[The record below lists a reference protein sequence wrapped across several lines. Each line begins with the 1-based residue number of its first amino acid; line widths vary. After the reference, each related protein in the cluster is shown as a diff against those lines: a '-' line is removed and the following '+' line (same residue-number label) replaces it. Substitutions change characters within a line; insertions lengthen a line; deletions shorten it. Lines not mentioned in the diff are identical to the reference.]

1 MSIDTSE
8 EAKAGFLFS
17 TDAVANPSFSIMEEK
32 EINQFFKNLAPD
44 HVYEDD
50 GMEGVTEYVTDLVWD
65 LFEDGSNEPNWDLKT
80 IPGNATAR
88 KDAFLPYAFSEEPI
102 MNNDTY
108 HTYWDSSGKKVSKT
122 GEEIYADVFETL
134 NDGTI
139 DWAYYNG
146 SGMYDTVFQMHKN
159 YGVPG
164 FDTDEIENSQQIR
177 AIENWM
183 RVDLMQSAVL
193 SFNRP
198 YTRTYQS
205 IFADAENPLLGGI
218 GNKPHPG
225 WFREHEVIG
234 TDEDGTEIYAR
245 NPRRLWGQVYDEDGN
260 PAVDENKNLIVRMP
274 TLEPGVYDDDG
285 NIASETGKRP
295 SDLLFNV
302 KALTDSI
309 VSSVPSIVPP
319 TIKIRQFSLTNEDG
333 TKWRP
338 SNLPA
343 SWGTNRDGTVSE
355 VTLPEPTKA
364 GDFYPL
370 DPNKDYDAIIAGYT
384 GDLPV
389 LSHEEL
395 IDYHNKAAESMG
407 YDNSMGNWVDNYLK
421 DNPQNPST
429 PDEWKTSAEKE
440 GIYLPSTEEYLEYT
454 NKASEAMGYDNSMGT
469 GIDDWLKDNPDHPS
483 SPNYKPP
490 TQNNDEVIETTSTEF
505 ASEGNV

>member
-1 MSIDTSE
+1 NIT
-8 EAKAGFLFS
+8 
-17 TDAVANPSFSIMEEK
+17 
-32 EINQFFKNLAPD
+32 NLI
-44 HVYEDD
+44 
-50 GMEGVTEYVTDLVWD
+50 WD
-65 LFEDGSNEPNWDLKT
+65 QFEDGSNAQDPYWDLKT
-80 IPGNATAR
+80 IPGDVTAR

-102 MNNDTY
+102 MNNDKR
-108 HTYWDSSGKKVSKT
+108 HTYYNSNGEKVTKT
-122 GEEIYADVFETL
+122 GTQIYGDVFETL
-134 NDGTI
+134 NDGEI

-146 SGMYDTVFQMHKN
+146 SGMYDKAFQMHKN

-193 SFNRP
+193 AFNRP

-225 WFREHEVIG
+225 WFREHEQMR
-234 TDEDGTEIYAR
+234 DADG
-245 NPRRLWGQVYDEDGN
+245 NPIQDEDGN
-260 PAVDENKNLIVRMP
+260 DIWGKKPRKLWGDTGLVNDNGEAIIEMP
-274 TLEPGVYDDDG
+274 TLRPGLFDVDG

-295 SDLLFNV
+295 ADLLFNV
-302 KALTDSI
+302 GDLTNSI

-319 TIKIRQFSLTNEDG
+319 TIKIRQYSLTNEDG

-364 GDFYPL
+364 SDFYPL
-370 DPNKDYDAIIAGYT
+370 DTSEATPTNIDMKG
-384 GDLPV
+384 LPV
-389 LSHEEL
+389 ISHEEL

-421 DNPQNPST
+421 DNPDPLDAFNKSGESLQPST
-429 PDEWKTSAEKE
+429 PTDPKDYPDDFEGPIPEK
-440 GIYLPSTEEYLEYT
+440 IYSLDGVTDLKPSTPKQPEDYPDDFEGPIPQYNVAQ
-454 NKASEAMGYDNSMGT
+454 NKEM
-469 GIDDWLKDNPDHPS
+469 
-483 SPNYKPP
+483 
-490 TQNNDEVIETTSTEF
+490 IETL
-505 ASEGNV
+505 

>member
-1 MSIDTSE
+1 M
-8 EAKAGFLFS
+8 EAS
-17 TDAVANPSFSIMEEK
+17 
-32 EINQFFKNLAPD
+32 EINEFFKNLVPES
-44 HVYEDD
+44 VWEED
-50 GMEGVTEYVTDLVWD
+50 GMEGVTEHVTDLVWD
-65 LFEDGSNEPNWDLKT
+65 LFEDGSNAASFDLKT
-80 IPGNATAR
+80 IPGDATAR

-102 MNNDTY
+102 MNNDKY
-108 HTYWDSSGKKVSKT
+108 HTYYNSNGEKVSKT
-122 GEEIYADVFETL
+122 GTEIYADVFETL
-134 NDGTI
+134 NDGEI

-146 SGMYDTVFQMHKN
+146 SGMYDAAFQMHKN

-164 FDTDEIENSQQIR
+164 FDTDEIETSQQIR

-183 RVDLMQSAVL
+183 RVDLMQSAVM

-198 YTRTYQS
+198 YTWTYQS

-225 WFREHEVIG
+225 WFREHEVMR
-234 TDEDGTEIYAR
+234 DAQD
-245 NPRRLWGQVYDEDGN
+245 NPILDEDGN
-260 PAVDENKNLIVRMP
+260 EIWGKKPRKLWGDTGLVDDNGNSIIQMP
-274 TLEPGVYDDDG
+274 TLQPGVYDDDG

-302 KALTDSI
+302 KALTRSI

-319 TIKIRQFSLTNEDG
+319 TIKIRQYSLTNEDG

-343 SWGTNRDGTVSE
+343 TWGTNRDGTVSE

-364 GDFYPL
+364 SDFYPL

-389 LSHEEL
+389 ISHEEL
-395 IDYHNKAAESMG
+395 VDYHNKAAESMG
-407 YDNSMGNWVDNYLK
+407 YNNSMGNWVDTYLK

-454 NKASEAMGYDNSMGT
+454 NKAMGYDNSMGT

>member
-1 MSIDTSE
+1 M
-8 EAKAGFLFS
+8 FS
-17 TDAVANPSFSIMEEK
+17 TSSIIDELNKEE
-32 EINQFFKNLAPD
+32 
-44 HVYEDD
+44 
-50 GMEGVTEYVTDLVWD
+50 GMEYKKLCRLLKLTKKSD
-65 LFEDGSNEPNWDLKT
+65 KT
-80 IPGNATAR
+80 IWNEAWFVDTDG
-88 KDAFLPYAFSEEPI
+88 KVYAGTIEEP
-102 MNNDTY
+102 
-108 HTYWDSSGKKVSKT
+108 
-122 GEEIYADVFETL
+122 
-134 NDGTI
+134 
-139 DWAYYNG
+139 
-146 SGMYDTVFQMHKN
+146 
-159 YGVPG
+159 
-164 FDTDEIENSQQIR
+164 
-177 AIENWM
+177 
-183 RVDLMQSAVL
+183 
-193 SFNRP
+193 
-198 YTRTYQS
+198 
-205 IFADAENPLLGGI
+205 LL
-218 GNKPHPG
+218 
-225 WFREHEVIG
+225 
-234 TDEDGTEIYAR
+234 DEDGNQIWGR
-245 NPRRLWGQVYDEDGN
+245 KPRRLWGQVYDDDGN

-355 VTLPEPTKA
+355 VTLHDPTKA